1 MRKIW
6 EEFYNCIKIISRY
19 NFLIFVYIY
28 IYMWIT
34 GVGYLDERHFVHRG
48 ESATKWRILAF
59 RRPLVRS
66 ELMMMIQI
74 SETWLYGG
82 NGVPVGWH
90 LEPRCLSRYIR
101 ITVCP
106 WRVVHS
112 SGNQAVKQRL
122 RCHRVCYTTLTCLL
136 WWDANDISVGSDSQ
150 HFEYPEV
157 YLSLHFRYGYRNFP
171 NLSRYSM
178 KRN

>member
-1 MRKIW
+1 
-6 EEFYNCIKIISRY
+6 
-19 NFLIFVYIY
+19 
-28 IYMWIT
+28 MWIT

-106 WRVVHS
+106 WRPLEWKS
-112 SGNQAVKQRL
+112 SSEATFAVPSSL
-122 RCHRVCYTTLTCLL
+122 LHHAYVFTLVRREWYFCRFGFTAF
-136 WWDANDISVGSDSQ
+136 WIPRGISLPSLSIWISQ
-150 HFEYPEV
+150 FSEFISILDEKELIV
-157 YLSLHFRYGYRNFP
+157 N
-171 NLSRYSM
+171 
-178 KRN
+178 